1 MTHAVNVIDRDTQMC
16 MSLAARPGNHGNRFH
31 NFLYAELGLNF
42 VYKSFNTTDLGAT
55 VAGVRSLGIRGVGV
69 SMPYKEA
76 CMEFLDKIDE
86 SAQAIASVNTILNE
100 DGTLIGYNTDYI
112 AIRKMLASHEVPTD
126 QDFAILGSG
135 GMAKAVIAGLRDS
148 GFTRGTIV
156 SPFDLEGATK
166 LGERYGFEA
175 VAEIGSLRPRF
186 ILNATPVGMAGG
198 PAENDLAFPQ
208 EVVEAAES
216 VFDVVYMPPKTPL
229 VKLATSL
236 GKRVMSGAE
245 VMRLQSLEQF
255 VMYTGVRPTDEQ
267 IEKAEAYSWA

>member
-1 MTHAVNVIDRDTQMC
+1 MTHSVNVIDRDTQMC

-42 VYKSFNTTDLGAT
+42 VYKSFTTTDLGAT
-55 VAGVRSLGIRGVGV
+55 IAGVRSVGIRGVGV

-76 CMEFLDKIDE
+76 CMQYLDKIDA
-86 SAQAIASVNTILNE
+86 SAEAIASVNTILNE
-100 DGTLIGYNTDYI
+100 DGKLVGYNTDYI
-112 AIRKMLASHEVPTD
+112 AIRKMLAGHGVPTD

-156 SPFDLEGATK
+156 SPFDLDGAKK
-166 LGERYGFEA
+166 LGERYGFDA
-175 VAEIGSLRPRF
+175 VSEIGSLRPKF

-198 PAENDLAFPQ
+198 PAEHDLAFP
-208 EVVEAAES
+208 EDVVAAAES

-229 VKLATSL
+229 VNLATSL
-236 GKRVMSGAE
+236 GKLVMSGAE
-245 VMRLQSLEQF
+245 VMKLQSLEQF
-255 VMYTGVRPTDEQ
+255 EMYTGVRPTDEQ
-267 IEKAEAYSWA
+267 IAKAEAYAWA